1 MGVPEL
7 SAFTV
12 AQKAALCLGSDMWHT
27 APIPEH
33 DVEALVLSDGPHGLR
48 RQPDGG
54 DHAGI
59 GGSLPATCFPP
70 AVALG
75 SAWDPE
81 LAREV
86 GAAIAREARAQGVA
100 VVLGPGINIKRSPL
114 CGRNFEYVSEDPHL
128 AGRVAAGLV
137 EGLQGEGVGACVK
150 HFAANNQ
157 ETDRL
162 RVNAEVDE
170 RTLREIYLPAFEH
183 VITTAR
189 PWTVMCAYN
198 KVNGTYASQHRW
210 LLTEVL
216 REEWGFDG
224 LVMSDW
230 GAVAD
235 RVAALAAG
243 LDLEMPPHL
252 GVSDRAIVEA
262 VADGTL
268 PEEVLDT
275 AVARVLRLVER
286 ARARTAADMADAAHH
301 ALARR
306 AAAACMVLLRNDG
319 VLPLASTGRIAVVG
333 AFATTPRYQGAGS
346 SQVNPTRVD
355 SPLDELVA
363 ALPDAKVDYAAGFGI
378 DDAVRATPRW
388 PRRPCGSRPAPTSSW
403 PTSACPPSPSP
414 RASTAP
420 TSTCPRP
427 RPTCWPGSAAAA

>member
-1 MGVPEL
+1 MRAPQKRRIAVMGVPEL
-7 SAFTV
+7 SALTV

-27 APIPEH
+27 APVPEH
-33 DVEALVLSDGPHGLR
+33 GVEALVLSDGPHGLR

-86 GAAIAREARAQGVA
+86 GAAIGREARAQGVA

-128 AGRVAAGLV
+128 AGRVGAGLV
-137 EGLQGEGVGACVK
+137 EGLQSEGVGACVK

-252 GVSDRAIVEA
+252 GVSDQAIVDA
-262 VADGTL
+262 VADRTL

-275 AVARVLRLVER
+275 AVARVLQLVER
-286 ARARTAADMADAAHH
+286 ARAPGGRRHGRYRAPRPGPPRRRRVHGVAAQRRGAPPHQPRAGRRRRGVRHHPALPGRGQLAGQPDPGRLTAGRAGRGAGRH
-301 ALARR
+301 RR
-306 AAAACMVLLRNDG
+306 
-319 VLPLASTGRIAVVG
+319 S
-333 AFATTPRYQGAGS
+333 TTPRGS
-346 SQVNPTRVD
+346 GSTTPGTM
-355 SPLDELVA
+355 
-363 ALPDAKVDYAAGFGI
+363 
-378 DDAVRATPRW
+378 PRW
-388 PRRPCGSRPAPTSSW
+388 PRRPCGSRPPPT
-403 PTSACPPSPSP
+403 
-414 RASTAP
+414 
-420 TSTCPRP
+420 
-427 RPTCWPGSAAAA
+427 

>member
-33 DVEALVLSDGPHGLR
+33 GIEALVLSDGPHGLR

-114 CGRNFEYVSEDPHL
+114 CGRNFEYVSEDPYL

-162 RVNAEVDE
+162 RVSAEVDE
-170 RTLREIYLPAFEH
+170 RTLREIYLPAF
-183 VITTAR
+183 
-189 PWTVMCAYN
+189 
-198 KVNGTYASQHRW
+198 
-210 LLTEVL
+210 
-216 REEWGFDG
+216 
-224 LVMSDW
+224 
-230 GAVAD
+230 
-235 RVAALAAG
+235 
-243 LDLEMPPHL
+243 
-252 GVSDRAIVEA
+252 
-262 VADGTL
+262 
-268 PEEVLDT
+268 
-275 AVARVLRLVER
+275 
-286 ARARTAADMADAAHH
+286 
-301 ALARR
+301 
-306 AAAACMVLLRNDG
+306 
-319 VLPLASTGRIAVVG
+319 
-333 AFATTPRYQGAGS
+333 
-346 SQVNPTRVD
+346 
-355 SPLDELVA
+355 
-363 ALPDAKVDYAAGFGI
+363 
-378 DDAVRATPRW
+378 
-388 PRRPCGSRPAPTSSW
+388 
-403 PTSACPPSPSP
+403 
-414 RASTAP
+414 
-420 TSTCPRP
+420 
-427 RPTCWPGSAAAA
+427 